1 MLRSHYIPQFILR
14 SFCEDGQIQYMDL
27 SSKKVESRNTR
38 SIFSEYGYYPEQ
50 LEHDL
55 CDKIERDFAVVH
67 KKIVTSVGKLT
78 LSAAEM
84 FLLKKFLLI
93 SVLRYRTDEKED
105 ETILEQLSESEIKFI
120 RGNFFENINKILNC
134 KTKEEIFSFYNYE
147 DVNTNLSLTA
157 YAKDILGSYLIFVKS
172 TDCGK
177 EFLIPDKG
185 NAWFMGRLAM
195 EKAFMMYEMVMKY
208 RESFFYQILSL
219 LTPHDYTVFPL
230 SKDMAVLCMSPFFKL
245 MADNSV
251 FTIPKNEIQ
260 DVLGFGNGYMLKPA
274 KVSFTRDKKPIDYG
288 FDVKPLCGKDVQF
301 LNNLL
306 LKNAESHIAFGSKD
320 KLGVDL

>member
-1 MLRSHYIPQFILR
+1 
-14 SFCEDGQIQYMDL
+14 
-27 SSKKVESRNTR
+27 
-38 SIFSEYGYYPEQ
+38 
-50 LEHDL
+50 
-55 CDKIERDFAVVH
+55 
-67 KKIVTSVGKLT
+67 
-78 LSAAEM
+78 M

-147 DVNTNLSLTA
+147 DANTNLSLIA

-172 TDCGK
+172 TDCDR

-185 NAWFMGRLAM
+185 NAWFMGRLAI
-195 EKAFMMYEMVMKY
+195 EKTFMMYEMVKTY

-219 LTPHDYTVFPL
+219 LTPHDYTIFPL

-288 FDVKPLCGKDVQF
+288 FDVKPLCGKDVEF
-301 LNNLL
+301 LNILL

-320 KLGVDL
+320 KLGVEL

>member
-14 SFCEDGQIQYMDL
+14 AFCEEDQIQYMDL
-27 SSKKVESRNTR
+27 STKKIESRNTR

-55 CDKIERDFAVVH
+55 CDKIEQDFAVVH
-67 KKIVTSVGKLT
+67 KKIVTSAGKLT

-93 SVLRYRTDEKED
+93 SVLRYKADEKED
-105 ETILEQLSESEIKFI
+105 EAILEQLSESEIKFI

-134 KTKEEIFSFYNYE
+134 KTKEEITSFYNYE
-147 DVNTNLSLTA
+147 DANANLSLTA
-157 YAKDILGSYLIFVKS
+157 YTKDILGSYIIFVKS

-208 RESFFYQILSL
+208 RESSFYQILSL

-230 SKDMAVLCMSPFFKL
+230 SKDMAVLCMSSFFKL
-245 MADNSV
+245 IADNPRY
-251 FTIPKNEIQ
+251 TIAKNSIQ

-274 KVSFTRDKKPIDYG
+274 RVSFTPDKKPIDYG
-288 FDVKPLCGKDVQF
+288 FDNKPLCGKDVEF

-306 LKNAESHIAFGSKD
+306 LKNAESHIAFGNKD
-320 KLGVDL
+320 KLGIEL